1 MRVDNFSRK
10 PRSLLESFYRYEIS
24 SVLLLGVFLLV
35 VLLLI
40 SGCTQ
45 SEPRYNFTKQQEFEA
60 LFSSGM
66 SQEEVEQILDEL
78 GDYDLFRTWITE
90 NGNIH
95 LAYRTQSD
103 YWGAPVYYFHF
114 SPDGTLLALNPP
126 EPI

>member
-10 PRSLLESFYRYEIS
+10 TRALLESFHRYEIS

-35 VLLLI
+35 VLFLI

-78 GDYDLFRTWITE
+78 GDYELYDTSLSE

-95 LAYRTQSD
+95 VTYTTQSNH
-103 YWGAPVYYFHF
+103 WGAPAYFFHF
-114 SPDGTLLALNPP
+114 SPVGALLALNPP